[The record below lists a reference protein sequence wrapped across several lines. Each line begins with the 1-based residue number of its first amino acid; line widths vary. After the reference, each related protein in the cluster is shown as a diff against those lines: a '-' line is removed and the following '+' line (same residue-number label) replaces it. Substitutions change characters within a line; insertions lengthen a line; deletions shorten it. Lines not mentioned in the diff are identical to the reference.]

1 MLEFFYILGLE
12 FLYSNFF
19 HISLATPSEK
29 KKSKR
34 RKKNPTKQKGQRCL
48 QVLFEG
54 KWLVSVGEYNVTLVL
69 VRRVRSVE

>member
-29 KKSKR
+29 KKAKGEKKTQQSK
-34 RKKNPTKQKGQRCL
+34 KVKDVFKFCL
-48 QVLFEG
+48 KENG
-54 KWLVSVGEYNVTLVL
+54 
-69 VRRVRSVE
+69 